1 MPTPDVTPTPEPTS
15 TPISIS
21 TPDTT
26 SDPSDIK
33 AATAAPAALSH
44 PSSEFT
50 ESNILPEGTKRAR
63 ISSRKAVY
71 TVALEK
77 TSKLTPYHA
86 AFVTGQERGE
96 NTSKKKEIHRDTLP
110 TEPQTWRQMLKHKF
124 STEFTQAAS
133 REIQILERK
142 GTFQYVPRRSA
153 KTTPLPLLW
162 VFKYKFDSNGY
173 LIKFKARLC
182 VRGDLQ
188 TTEQDTYAATL
199 AARTFRAFTAI
210 AAAFDLDIH
219 QYDAI
224 SAFLNSRLSEEIFCY
239 TPEGFEK
246 AGYVWLLL
254 RALYGLRQA
263 PLLWY
268 QEFTTALEQLSL

>member
-1 MPTPDVTPTPEPTS
+1 
-15 TPISIS
+15 
-21 TPDTT
+21 
-26 SDPSDIK
+26 
-33 AATAAPAALSH
+33 
-44 PSSEFT
+44 
-50 ESNILPEGTKRAR
+50 
-63 ISSRKAVY
+63 
-71 TVALEK
+71 
-77 TSKLTPYHA
+77 
-86 AFVTGQERGE
+86 
-96 NTSKKKEIHRDTLP
+96 
-110 TEPQTWRQMLKHKF
+110 MLNHKF

-199 AARTFRAFTAI
+199 AARTFKALTAI
-210 AAAFDLDIH
+210 AAAFNLDIH

-224 SAFLNSRLSEEIFCY
+224 SAFLNNRLPEEIFCY
-239 TPEGFEK
+239 TPEGFKK
-246 AGYVWLLL
+246 AEYVWLLL
-254 RALYGLRQA
+254 RALYDLRQA

-268 QEFTTALEQLSL
+268 QEFTTALEQLSLQAIPAVNCLYANEWLTLYFFVNDVIVLCAKRNLHKLHKFEKALFQRYEMRSINELQ